1 MIARANR
8 PTLVLAHN
16 KTLAAQLYAEFREFF
31 PENAVE
37 YFVSYFDYYQPEAY
51 LPRSDTYI
59 EKDSS
64 RNDEID
70 RLRHAATHALFER
83 RDVIIV
89 ASVSCIYGLG
99 APVDYGATVLK
110 LRTGGQYRR
119 DAVLRHLVDLQY
131 QRNDQALSRAR
142 FRVRGDTLELQPAS
156 EEHVVRVEFFGDEVE
171 RITELDPLTGELLA
185 ERKEIN
191 VYPATHYVTPADKLK
206 EAIVDIE
213 AEMEER
219 VGQLEAEG
227 RALEGARL
235 RQRTTFDLEMMREL
249 GYCTGHRELL
259 APPVAARGRAR
270 GRGRCSTTSR
280 RTGCS
285 SSTSRT

>member
-1 MIARANR
+1 M
-8 PTLVLAHN
+8 LAHN

-51 LPRSDTYI
+51 MPRSDTYI

-110 LRTGGQYRR
+110 LRVGGQYRR
-119 DAVLRHLVDLQY
+119 DAVLRHLVDIQY
-131 QRNDQALSRAR
+131 QRNDQSLTRAR

-156 EEHVVRVEFFGDEVE
+156 EETLIRVEFFGDEVE

-185 ERKEIN
+185 S
-191 VYPATHYVTPADKLK
+191 
-206 EAIVDIE
+206 
-213 AEMEER
+213 
-219 VGQLEAEG
+219 
-227 RALEGARL
+227 AR
-235 RQRTTFDLEMMREL
+235 RRTSSR
-249 GYCTGHRELL
+249 R
-259 APPVAARGRAR
+259 P
-270 GRGRCSTTSR
+270 TTSR
-280 RTGCS
+280 RTTS
-285 SSTSRT
+285 SRKRSSTSRPRWRSGSASSRPRAGRSRAPASASGRRSTSR